1 MPALRVANAV
11 APTQPTVSDKV
22 LLTREECADILRIHI
37 RTLDALLKD
46 GILRFKRVGKPL
58 RGRVLVPRV
67 EIERFLQVDQPAKR
81 RVR

>member
-1 MPALRVANAV
+1 MPALRKANAV